1 MQNKKQLKVL
11 IDLHDK
17 LDQLEIDFQGAE
29 NAELFEEKREC
40 VLLTLEE
47 MRGIITADESAE
59 EN

>member
-17 LDQLEIDFQGAE
+17 LDQLEIDFQGVE
-29 NAELFEEKREC
+29 NAELFEEKREGA
-40 VLLTLEE
+40 LLILEE